1 MSCKAYT
8 NLYEGIF
15 LLWSVCCQPRVQIIF
30 LISLL
35 ALIYHFLVELIRME
49 EGPHNGSPHGF
60 QFPQRFKNFLDI
72 LMVIAVWAILYSRI
86 LLYFATSA
94 LVRGR

>member
-1 MSCKAYT
+1 MNPFGRVGLPSTTGSDCFSYFASC
-8 NLYEGIF
+8 
-15 LLWSVCCQPRVQIIF
+15 P
-30 LISLL
+30 
-35 ALIYHFLVELIRME
+35 IYHFLVELIRME

-72 LMVIAVWAILYSRI
+72 FMVIAVWAILYSRI